1 MIRYFLLAN
10 LYGFLFYGFYLL
22 LLKGR
27 TSHRWSRFYLLCTIL
42 FSLLL
47 PWIRPG
53 FSVFQS
59 TGVRWPF
66 QEVLLPE
73 IVLNGNHTD
82 QQATGMNMLP
92 LFIAYISTLYFF
104 LARFLYRIISL
115 RIFLGKQQF
124 ITTDGYRLALNTGV
138 GPASFGKAIV
148 FPDTVVT
155 PAILN
160 HEKAHMR
167 FRHHYDKLFLQ
178 LLRCFFF
185 PVVPL
190 HFMQQEL
197 FLVHEFEADA
207 VAADDK
213 ETYSDTLLRGY
224 FSTPQPYLLQSFFH
238 HPLKRRIMMLHQEK
252 KPDRKRHGL
261 LLGLTAV
268 IIAAALSFQSG
279 GPATA
284 QQRSKNKSQKA
295 KADDSKVYASVEEL
309 PQFPGGQNAL
319 MQFLAQNIRYPL
331 KAKNEGIQGK
341 VYLQFVIDKEG
352 NVTNVIVQRDIGG
365 GCGDEARRVVQAMP
379 KWKPGKQDGTPVR
392 VYYTLP
398 VNFRLQK

>member
-22 LLKGR
+22 LLKGQ
-27 TSHRWSRFYLLCTIL
+27 TSHRWSRFYLLCAIL
-42 FSLLL
+42 LCLLL

-59 TGVRWPF
+59 TGIIKPL
-66 QEVLLPE
+66 QEILLPE
-73 IVLNGNHTD
+73 IVLNGTRTD

-92 LFIAYISTLYFF
+92 LFIAYISILYFL

-115 RIFLGKQQF
+115 RIFLSKQQF

-160 HEKAHMR
+160 HEKAHMH
-167 FRHHYDKLFLQ
+167 FRHHYDKLLLQ

-197 FLVHEFEADA
+197 SLVHEFEADA
-207 VAADDK
+207 AAADDK

-224 FSTPQPYLLQSFFH
+224 FDSSQPYLLQSFFH

-279 GPATA
+279 GSATA
-284 QQRSKNKSQKA
+284 QQRSKNKSQKV
-295 KADDSKVYASVEEL
+295 KADDSKVYVSVEEL

-352 NVTNVIVQRDIGG
+352 SVTNVVVQRDIGG